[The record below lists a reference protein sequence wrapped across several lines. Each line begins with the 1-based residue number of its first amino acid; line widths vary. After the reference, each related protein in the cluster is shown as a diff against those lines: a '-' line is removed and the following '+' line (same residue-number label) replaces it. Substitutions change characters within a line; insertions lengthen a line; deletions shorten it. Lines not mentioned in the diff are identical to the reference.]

1 MHFCPQNRQ
10 KATPAPSIAHL
21 PAMPLHCPSKLPL
34 QALLN
39 PPHGPCTAP
48 SCPCTHSHALLLPP
62 HAALQASQIL
72 YSRCTPKAAY
82 NGWGGGSV
90 PSLPPIG
97 TAAPLRP
104 AEPSAQRDAPGTVP
118 PSPTTALPVFFHCL
132 HILSLLFFANPKSG
146 PIPPGDCI
154 LPHTLLPSPP
164 PRKKKKNLWEFIPP
178 PANPSGCVAVARV
191 GGAAVGKGLH
201 SHCRLPACSRCL
213 LLRCIAPKSQRYRS
227 RRRRRAGAAQCRDRR
242 SRRRRSSPPLQNL
255 PPHILSPTGTVS
267 DSPSTPT
274 TPAHLCAGRGLSDL
288 FLPALKFLPPAGC
301 SLLSPPGVQVA
312 PPAHPQTRSMGKL
325 GVPVPPGCVS
335 PLISLPFAIA
345 PLSHQCRG
353 GCCAPGL
360 QL

>member
-164 PRKKKKNLWEFIPP
+164 PRKKKQPLGIYSPTSKPLRLRGGSAGWGCRGWE
-178 PANPSGCVAVARV
+178 
-191 GGAAVGKGLH
+191 GAALPTAA
-201 SHCRLPACSRCL
+201 CLPAPAASSSAA
-213 LLRCIAPKSQRYRS
+213 LLRSHSGTGAAAAAVPGPPSVGTAG
-227 RRRRRAGAAQCRDRR
+227 AGAAA
-242 SRRRRSSPPLQNL
+242 PPLLCKICPLTSFL
-255 PPHILSPTGTVS
+255 PREPSPIAPPPPPLPHICAQVGVYRISFCPPLNSCPPQDV
-267 DSPSTPT
+267 
-274 TPAHLCAGRGLSDL
+274 LCCP
-288 FLPALKFLPPAGC
+288 LPGYRW
-301 SLLSPPGVQVA
+301 PPGTPSGPIPWGNWVSQSLRGVF
-312 PPAHPQTRSMGKL
+312 HPL
-325 GVPVPPGCVS
+325 FPY
-335 PLISLPFAIA
+335 L
-345 PLSHQCRG
+345 
-353 GCCAPGL
+353 L
-360 QL
+360 Q

>member
-164 PRKKKKNLWEFIPP
+164 PRKKKQPLGIYSPTSKPLRLRGGSAGWGCRGWEGAALPLPLACLLPLPP
-178 PANPSGCVAVARV
+178 PPLHCSEVTAVPEPPPPPCRGRPVSGPPE
-191 GGAAVGKGLH
+191 
-201 SHCRLPACSRCL
+201 PA
-213 LLRCIAPKSQRYRS
+213 
-227 RRRRRAGAAQCRDRR
+227 
-242 SRRRRSSPPLQNL
+242 PPLL
-255 PPHILSPTGTVS
+255 PSFAKS
-267 DSPSTPT
+267 APS
-274 TPAHLCAGRGLSDL
+274 
-288 FLPALKFLPPAGC
+288 
-301 SLLSPPGVQVA
+301 
-312 PPAHPQTRSMGKL
+312 HP
-325 GVPVPPGCVS
+325 
-335 PLISLPFAIA
+335 F
-345 PLSHQCRG
+345 SHGNR
-353 GCCAPGL
+353 L
-360 QL
+360 R